1 VGTHE
6 GCPYETRLVAAPPRH
21 SGEQVGEVTTL
32 VDVLLTHSYHLYS
45 DRKQLRKM
53 QPYPPLGTI
62 YAAALLR
69 QQGFSVAVFDSM
81 LEDPE
86 QGFPESLE
94 RHRPK
99 VVAIYED
106 NFNFLSKMCLTRMRQ
121 MAFGMIDAAK
131 AYGSKVVV
139 NGSDASDHSQ
149 KYLERGADYILL
161 GEAEQTLLDLTA
173 TLAGDS
179 GENVENIRGLI
190 FRGTRGGPPVRN
202 PLRPL
207 MRNLD
212 DLALPAR
219 DLIDVNRY
227 REAWKQAH
235 GFFSLNLVASRGCPY
250 RCNWCAKPIYG
261 DSFHARS
268 PESVAGEIRA
278 LREELG
284 VDHLWF
290 ADDLFGI
297 NNRWVQELAA
307 SVERHGAAVPFKMQS
322 RADLMQ
328 EETAA
333 ALARAGCVEVWMGVE
348 SGSQKILDA
357 MQKGIRVEQAA
368 RARRNLR
375 ENGIRACYFL
385 QFGYP
390 GETWEDIEKTIQM
403 VRETRPDDLGIS
415 VSYPLPGTKFYERV
429 REQLGEKK
437 NWVDSEDLSMMFKGA
452 YTSEF
457 YRALHDALHA
467 EVESWSPA
475 GAWKFALH
483 DPAVTGGAAAPEE
496 IAERWRR
503 VGRLEQTCR
512 NSDATVLPVLA
523 YSSA

>member
-1 VGTHE
+1 
-6 GCPYETRLVAAPPRH
+6 
-21 SGEQVGEVTTL
+21 L
-32 VDVLLTHSYHLYS
+32 VDVLLTHSYHLNH
-45 DRKQLRKM
+45 DRKQVRKM
-53 QPYPPLGTI
+53 QPYPPLGTL

-69 QQGFSVAVFDSM
+69 ENGFSVALFDSM
-81 LEDPE
+81 LENPE
-86 QGFPESLE
+86 RGFPGALE

-121 MAFGMIDAAK
+121 VAWGMIDAAI
-131 AYGSKVVV
+131 AGGATVVI
-139 NGSDASDHSQ
+139 NGSDASDHARE
-149 KYLERGADYILL
+149 YLERGADYILL
-161 GEAEQTLLDLTA
+161 GEAEGTLLELTES
-173 TLAGDS
+173 LACHSHGSIAD
-179 GENVENIRGLI
+179 IRGLAY
-190 FRGTRGGPPVRN
+190 RGARGGAPVRT
-202 PLRPL
+202 PMRPL

-212 DLALPAR
+212 LLPLPAR
-219 DLIDVNRY
+219 DLIDLECY
-227 REAWKQAH
+227 RSAWKQAH

-261 DSFHARS
+261 DSFHGRT
-268 PESVAGEIRA
+268 PESVALEMLE
-278 LREELG
+278 LREKFG

-297 NNRWVQELAA
+297 NGRWVEDLAHQ
-307 SVERHGAAVPFKMQS
+307 VERHRAAVPFKMQS

-328 EETAA
+328 KETAA

-357 MQKGIRVEQAA
+357 MQKGTRVEQVAQA
-368 RARRNLR
+368 RENLR
-375 ENGIRACYFL
+375 ENGIRACFFL

-390 GETWEDIEKTIQM
+390 GETWPDIEKTIQM

-429 REQLGEKK
+429 REQLGEKT

-452 YTSEF
+452 YSSEF

-467 EVESWSPA
+467 EVESWSRP

-483 DPAVTGGAAAPEE
+483 DPSVTGATSDSQG
-496 IAERWRR
+496 IAEHWMR
-503 VGRLEQTCR
+503 VERLEQTCR
-512 NSDATVLPVLA
+512 NSDATLLPVLA
-523 YSSA
+523 GAPVGCG